1 VPGLSPLTVDQIEKI
16 AFGTKR
22 LRHRL
27 AMLFDQIWP
36 RSPRRD
42 KLAQEKNC
50 TLFLPR
56 VTPGLDECPPPSYL
70 QRMNEIRTLTKIMA
84 RLRSPKG
91 CPWDRKQTHRTLR
104 PMILEEVYELLEAID
119 QGDDQSL
126 REELGDVLLHII
138 FHAQLAKERKAFD
151 FRAVAKELAEKLV
164 RRHPHVFGKERI
176 ITSSQVLKRWH
187 QLKQEEKPTR
197 RSSLDGVPRHLP
209 ALLRAQNLQKRAAR
223 VGFEW
228 PNPSRGI
235 PAKIR
240 EELKELSQT
249 RGRGPAFTRE
259 LGDLLF
265 TLVNLARHRKVDAES
280 ACRDAAERFAAR
292 VRSIETQLAKKGL
305 KTTDL
310 NPRQLDQEW
319 KKAKKRRLS
328 Y

>member
-1 VPGLSPLTVDQIEKI
+1 MK
-16 AFGTKR
+16 
-22 LRHRL
+22 
-27 AMLFDQIWP
+27 
-36 RSPRRD
+36 
-42 KLAQEKNC
+42 
-50 TLFLPR
+50 
-56 VTPGLDECPPPSYL
+56 
-70 QRMNEIRTLTKIMA
+70 EIRALTKIMA
-84 RLRSPKG
+84 RLRSPHG
-91 CPWDRKQTHRTLR
+91 CPWDRKQTHRSLR

-119 QGDDQSL
+119 EGNDHAL

-138 FHAQLAKERKAFD
+138 FHAQLARERKAFD

-228 PNPSRGI
+228 PDPSRGI
-235 PAKIR
+235 PAKIK
-240 EELKELSQT
+240 EELRELTQT
-249 RGRGPAFTRE
+249 RGRGPAFARE

-280 ACRDAAERFAAR
+280 ACRDAAERFAGR
-292 VRSIETQLAKKGL
+292 VRSVEKHLAKKGR

-310 NPRQLDQEW
+310 TPQELDREW
-319 KKAKKRRLS
+319 KIAKKRGSS

>member
-1 VPGLSPLTVDQIEKI
+1 
-16 AFGTKR
+16 
-22 LRHRL
+22 
-27 AMLFDQIWP
+27 
-36 RSPRRD
+36 
-42 KLAQEKNC
+42 
-50 TLFLPR
+50 
-56 VTPGLDECPPPSYL
+56 
-70 QRMNEIRTLTKIMA
+70 MNEIRTLTKIMA

>member
-1 VPGLSPLTVDQIEKI
+1 
-16 AFGTKR
+16 
-22 LRHRL
+22 
-27 AMLFDQIWP
+27 
-36 RSPRRD
+36 
-42 KLAQEKNC
+42 
-50 TLFLPR
+50 
-56 VTPGLDECPPPSYL
+56 
-70 QRMNEIRTLTKIMA
+70 
-84 RLRSPKG
+84 
-91 CPWDRKQTHRTLR
+91 
-104 PMILEEVYELLEAID
+104 MILEEVYELLEAID
-119 QGDDQSL
+119 EGNDQAL

-138 FHAQLAKERKAFD
+138 FHTQLARERKAFD

-228 PNPSRGI
+228 PDPSRGI
-235 PAKIR
+235 PDKIR

-249 RGRGPAFTRE
+249 RGRGPAFARE

-280 ACRDAAERFAAR
+280 ACRDAAERFAGR
-292 VRSIETQLAKKGL
+292 VRSIETHLAKKGI

-319 KKAKKRRLS
+319 KKAKKRRSS